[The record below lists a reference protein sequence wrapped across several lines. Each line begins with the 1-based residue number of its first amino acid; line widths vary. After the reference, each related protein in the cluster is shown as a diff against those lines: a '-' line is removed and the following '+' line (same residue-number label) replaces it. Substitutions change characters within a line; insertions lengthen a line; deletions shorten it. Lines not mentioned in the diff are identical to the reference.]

1 MEFAA
6 GALIGVLIGFLCGYG
21 VRALISLR
29 RRAAAAESRRR
40 ARRGQYM
47 VLEIPRDAERRRGHR
62 LE

>member
-6 GALIGVLIGFLCGYG
+6 GAFIGVLIGFLCGYG

-29 RRAAAAESRRR
+29 RHAAAERRRR
-40 ARRGQYM
+40 ARRDQNM
-47 VLEIPRDAERRRGHR
+47 ILEMARNAERRRRDG